1 MSKVVGLVFF
11 CCLGKFM
18 PISLGLRL
26 IAFGLFTDLLL
37 QLVYPRLELNDVRVA
52 MVQKQA
58 ELAAFLLIVFL

>member
-1 MSKVVGLVFF
+1 
-11 CCLGKFM
+11 M